1 MQCFCL
7 ILKNMLA
14 SVLSCFYS
22 FQIFSTL
29 SIWSISMQEND
40 NVWELEWKRLHLW
53 LISMQKM
60 LYIDKLINLVEGC
73 VCECGTY
80 EMLRKLCNFIV
91 MFSTLQYQLKLY
103 SGNFHFSLCLWLHC
117 IVKKCDVFPELNL
130 VVYELKITDC
140 VNNVLRII
148 LLPWMRASNHQRPS
162 GFWY

>member
-1 MQCFCL
+1 MKLRYISFDAYL
-7 ILKNMLA
+7 HFFKILVRLA
-14 SVLSCFYS
+14 HRARNACPA
-22 FQIFSTL
+22 TL
-29 SIWSISMQEND
+29 SSPCMANFYAEN
-40 NVWELEWKRLHLW
+40 V
-53 LISMQKM
+53 
-60 LYIDKLINLVEGC
+60 IDKLINIVEGC